1 MESKELETEQEP
13 LSQESP
19 PGPYSS
25 VDTKEPLEP
34 LLTATEAEEGG
45 PQGNSGSPELEPGEE
60 EDESKIGDSSSQ
72 PQPMAKTSDFY
83 YVKGSVPKRFDHPGE

>member
-19 PGPYSS
+19 PGPSSS
-25 VDTKEPLEP
+25 VDTKEP

-45 PQGNSGSPELEPGEE
+45 PQGNCGSPEPGEE